1 MPVEEKETQKDGK
14 NTQPELVMKSW
25 RCVIFNK
32 WIVSSPPYMDRIF
45 NPSGLQEACK
55 SSWLEGETIE
65 LHKINT
71 CESNTYMW
79 FTLETLKI

>member
-1 MPVEEKETQKDGK
+1 
-14 NTQPELVMKSW
+14 
-25 RCVIFNK
+25 
-32 WIVSSPPYMDRIF
+32 MDRIF